1 MSNVITTN
9 SNVWFHDIYNNS
21 WDLSSYKHFM
31 NINTSKDFWMFHNK
45 IDIKKGMYF
54 IMNNGIKPLWED
66 PENIRGVYYS
76 LKADEN
82 VVYKDFLEISMGY
95 VTNTLLTTGNEYV
108 TGVSVTKKNKFHVIK
123 IWLKKDIDFHINPDY
138 ILSNY
143 DFVCKSHQSSL
154 SKKINYNHS

>member
-1 MSNVITTN
+1 MNLIN

-31 NINTSKDFWMFHNK
+31 NIESPKDFWGFHNN

-54 IMNNGIKPLWED
+54 IMKNGIKPLWED
-66 PENIRGVYYS
+66 PSNIKGAYYS

-82 VVYKDFLEISMGY
+82 IVYKDFLEISIGFI
-95 VTNTLLTTGNEYV
+95 TNTLLDKNNEYV

-123 IWLKKDIDFHINPDY
+123 IWLKKDIDFNINSNY
-138 ILSNY
+138 QLSNY
-143 DFVCKSHQSSL
+143 DFICKSHQHSL
-154 SKKINYNHS
+154 SKKITSNLH